1 MFKYPP
7 TKRLAF
13 VEFITLMALM
23 SSLIAL
29 SIDAMLPALTEIGT
43 ELGSASANDNQL
55 VVSLLFLGMAIA
67 QLIYGP
73 LSDSLGRKPMAY
85 VGFVIFIIGCL
96 LCITAETYNMLLIG
110 RVLQGVGLGGPRIM
124 SIAIIRDQYSGR
136 EMARVMSFVM
146 TIFILVP
153 IIAPAIGQGILLI
166 AHWKMIFT
174 LLLCV
179 GLITFVW
186 FLLRQPETL
195 AEENRH
201 PLSLTRITRNVISVC
216 KNKEVMI
223 YAMAAGTVF
232 GAFLAYLST
241 IQQVLQQLYG
251 LGKLFPVYFA
261 LLSCGIGLA
270 SFTNGNLVLRFGMLR
285 ISSISLISLCIIS
298 FFFAWISSQYNG
310 MPPLWQLITY
320 FSLALFC
327 IGLLFGNLNAL
338 AMEPLGHIAGIGAS
352 VIGFISSTL
361 SVILAIYIG
370 STYNDTVLPLVLGF
384 AVCGSLALVFIGMLK
399 FIPRQS

>member
-1 MFKYPP
+1 LFNYPP
-7 TKRLAF
+7 TKRLVF
-13 VEFITLMALM
+13 VEFIALMALM

-43 ELGSASANDNQL
+43 DLGSASANDNQL
-55 VVSLLFLGMAIA
+55 IVSLLFLGMAIA
-67 QLIYGP
+67 QLVYGP

-85 VGFVIFIIGCL
+85 LGFVIFIIGCL
-96 LCITAETYNMLLIG
+96 ICITAESYTLLLIG

-124 SIAIIRDQYSGR
+124 SIAIIRDLYSGR

-146 TIFILVP
+146 TVFILVP
-153 IIAPAIGQGILLI
+153 IIAPAIGQVILLV
-166 AHWKMIFT
+166 AHWRMIFT
-174 LLLCV
+174 MMLGL

-195 AEENRH
+195 TEENRH
-201 PLSLTRITRNVISVC
+201 PLSLKRIIRNVVSVC

-232 GAFLAYLST
+232 GSFLAYLST

-270 SFTNGNLVLRFGMLR
+270 SFTNGNLVIRFGMLR
-285 ISSISLISLCIIS
+285 ISSISLFSLCVIS
-298 FFFAWISSQYNG
+298 FSFAWISSQYNG
-310 MPPLWQLITY
+310 LPPLWQLITY

-327 IGLLFGNLNAL
+327 VGLLFGNLNAL

-370 STYNDTVLPLVLGF
+370 SNYNDTVLPVVLGF
-384 AVCGSLALVFIGMLK
+384 AVCGSLSLGLIGILK
-399 FIPRQS
+399 LLPK

>member
-1 MFKYPP
+1 MFNYPP

-13 VEFITLMALM
+13 MEFITLMALM

-29 SIDAMLPALTEIGT
+29 SIDAMLPALTDIGT

-55 VVSLLFLGMAIA
+55 VVSLLFFGMAIA

-85 VGFVIFIIGCL
+85 LGFVIFIIGCL
-96 LCITAETYNMLLIG
+96 LCITAESYILLLIG

-146 TIFILVP
+146 TVFILVP
-153 IIAPAIGQGILLI
+153 IIAPAIGQGILLV
-166 AHWKMIFT
+166 AHWRMIFT
-174 LLLCV
+174 MLLCV
-179 GLITFVW
+179 GLISFVW

-195 AEENRH
+195 TQENRH
-201 PLSLTRITRNVISVC
+201 PLSLTRIIHNVISVC
-216 KNKEVMI
+216 KNPEVMI
-223 YAMAAGTVF
+223 YAMAAGIVF
-232 GAFLAYLST
+232 GSFLAYLST
-241 IQQVLQQLYG
+241 IQQVLQHLYG

-270 SFTNGNLVLRFGMLR
+270 SFTNGNLVIRFGMLR
-285 ISSISLISLCIIS
+285 ISSLALFSLCIIS
-298 FFFAWISSQYNG
+298 FSFAWLSFQYDG
-310 MPPLWQLITY
+310 LPPLWQLITY

-384 AVCGSLALVFIGMLK
+384 AICGSLALLFISTLR
-399 FIPRQS
+399 FLPRQS